1 MKIIFRLLIFFI
13 IIFLNSLLSKDLQ
26 KVSLQL
32 KWFDQF
38 QFAGYYMAKE
48 KGFYKDVG
56 LDVEIKK
63 YLHGIDLVKK
73 VVNKEVNYAI
83 GGSNLIIDKSEGKNI
98 NLLYSIFQTSPFVA
112 ISKKSSNIKDIKSFE
127 NKKLALSNDKL
138 AASIFA
144 MVSSKNIKI
153 DDINMVKTKDKISDL
168 INNKVDIISTYISSS
183 VYSLKQKG
191 IEVDIFNP
199 KDYGFDFYGDI
210 LFTSDYERNN
220 HKQRVLDFKK
230 ASLKGWKY
238 AFSNLQESV
247 DLVFNKYN
255 TQNKTKQALLYE
267 ANELKKL
274 AFYNIQK
281 KDIGKIDRHKIQRI
295 YDAYNFLGYVK
306 NKVDIDKFIFK
317 NDNMLNLTSQ
327 EKKHLK
333 NNPIIKVANQENC
346 PPFNYNS
353 DKKVKGY
360 MVDYIELLASKLD
373 IKIKYISG
381 YTQAEFIKMIQTS
394 SLDLLINIS
403 KNKQI
408 QKDISFSKEIAFC
421 KNMIYTNVKNQNF
434 NSFKDLEGKTVAIPR
449 GSFIQS
455 FLKENNPNI
464 KQVLVK
470 DFLEALKLLSKGEV
484 DATIGKKEVIDFLLL
499 SHAISN
505 IVPVRNSLD
514 NELLIPIQMGVSK
527 KDQILIDILNKA
539 QNSLTEDEKDQLE
552 KKWFGENTK
561 TKAPGTNI
569 LTKKEKE
576 YLENKKVLRVCV
588 RKDWLPIE
596 SIENDKYIGISA
608 DFLNLIS
615 KKLSIPLKIINSK
628 NQLEHIEHLNLGKC
642 DIKPILQNGN
652 DRFVLYKSTKPYIND
667 SIGLVT
673 KIEQPFISD
682 YSILENKK
690 IFIKKG
696 FDKSI
701 GFIKKKYPNIIFQ
714 EVENIN
720 TALKKVALG
729 EAFAYI
735 GTSLNSSFCIQ
746 KNFSTKLKI
755 VNSFKNLEL
764 GLGVLNSE
772 PQLLSILN
780 KMMDSL
786 TKIDKQKIFNN
797 WITVTIEKKADFSL
811 AYKLFGVLFIILLIL
826 MYKVYLKNRH
836 YKELELQVN
845 MTKKAEKRLEKLN
858 QTLEDKVQ
866 EEVRKYKQIN
876 QQLIYQSRLAQ
887 MGEMISMIAHQWRQP
902 LNSISLTS
910 SNLLFKCMMDDI
922 DKELFEKEIALIDE
936 YSQHLST
943 TIDDFREFFKEKKE
957 KEKTSI
963 AKILNTTLD
972 IVRTS
977 IENKNIKIVTDLNC
991 NSEFETYANEV
1002 KQVVLNL
1009 IKNAEDVLLEKKID
1023 EPIITIHS
1031 SCTKDC
1037 DKRVLTI
1044 KDNGGGVPDEIIDKI
1059 FDPYFSTK
1067 LELDGTGLGL
1077 YMSKT
1082 IIESHCGGKLSVY
1095 NDHEGAIFKVEF

>member
-13 IIFLNSLLSKDLQ
+13 IIFLNSLFSKDLQ

-63 YLHGIDLVKK
+63 YFHGVDSVKK
-73 VVNKEVNYAI
+73 VLNKEVNYAI
-83 GGSNLIIDKSEGKNI
+83 GASTLIIDKSEGKDI

-112 ISKKSSNIKDIKSFE
+112 VSKKSSNIKDIKSFE
-127 NKKLALSNDKL
+127 NKKLALSDNKL
-138 AASIFA
+138 VASIFA
-144 MVSSKNIKI
+144 MISSKNMKI
-153 DDINMVKTKDKISDL
+153 DDINIVKTKDKIDDL

-183 VYSLKQKG
+183 VYSLNKKG
-191 IEVDIFNP
+191 IELDIFNP

-210 LFTSDYERNN
+210 LFTSDYEINN
-220 HKQRVLDFKK
+220 HKQRVLDFKE

-238 AFSNLQESV
+238 AFSNIQESV
-247 DLVFNKYN
+247 ELIFNKYN
-255 TQNKTKQALLYE
+255 TQNKTKEALLYE

-281 KDIGKIDRHKIQRI
+281 KDIGKIDKHKIQRI
-295 YDAYNFLGYVK
+295 YDVYNFLGYVE
-306 NKVDIDKFIFK
+306 NKIDIDKFILK
-317 NDNMLNLTSQ
+317 NDSMINLTFQ
-327 EKKHLK
+327 EKNYLH
-333 NNPIIKVANQENC
+333 NNPIIKVSNQKNC

-360 MVDYIELLASKLD
+360 MVDYIELLASKLGV
-373 IKIKYISG
+373 KVKYISG
-381 YTQAEFIKMIQTS
+381 YSQAEFIKMLQTS

-408 QKDISFSKEIAFC
+408 QKNISFSNEITFC
-421 KNMIYTNVKNQNF
+421 KNMIYTNVKNKKF
-434 NSFKDLEGKTVAIPR
+434 NSFKSLKSKTVAVPK

-455 FLKENNPNI
+455 FLKEKYPNI
-464 KQVLVK
+464 KQILVK
-470 DFLEALKLLSKGEV
+470 DFLEALKLLSKGKV
-484 DATIGKKEVIDFLLL
+484 DAIIGKKEVIEFLLL

-505 IVPVRNSLD
+505 VIPVQNTLD
-514 NELLIPIQMGVSK
+514 NEIIIPIQMGASK
-527 KDQILIDILNKA
+527 KDQTLIDILNKA
-539 QNSLTEDEKDQLE
+539 QNSLTKDEKDQLE

-561 TKAPGTNI
+561 NKVSDTN
-569 LTKKEKE
+569 LLSKKEKE
-576 YLENKKVLRVCV
+576 YLDNKKVLTVCV
-588 RKDWLPIE
+588 KKDWLPIE
-596 SIENDKYIGISA
+596 SIENDRYIGISA
-608 DFLNLIS
+608 DFLSLIS
-615 KKLSIPLKIINSK
+615 QKLSIPLKVIKSK
-628 NQLEHIEHLNLGKC
+628 NQSQNIENLNLGRC
-642 DIKPILQNGN
+642 DIKPILQNKDGQ
-652 DRFVLYKSTKPYIND
+652 FPLYKSTKPYIND

-682 YSILENKK
+682 FSILENKK
-690 IFIKKG
+690 IFIRKG
-696 FDKSI
+696 FYKFID
-701 GFIKKKYPNIIFQ
+701 FIKKKYPNIIFQ
-714 EVENIN
+714 EVEDINI
-720 TALKKVALG
+720 ALKKVASG
-729 EAFAYI
+729 DAFAYI
-735 GTSLNSSFCIQ
+735 GTSLNSSYCIQ

-764 GLGVLNSE
+764 GIGVLNSE

-797 WITVTIEKKADFSL
+797 WITVTIEKKADFAL
-811 AYKLFGVLFIILLIL
+811 AYKLFGILFIILLIL

-922 DKELFEKEIALIDE
+922 DKEVFEKEIALIDE

-977 IENKNIKIVTDLNC
+977 IENKNIKIITDLNC

-1031 SCTKDC
+1031 SCSENC
-1037 DKRVLTI
+1037 DKRILTI